1 MSLLDFVWNA
11 SQERRLGDASIR
23 ASEARASSDR
33 VRDDADELRRRI
45 ETLTLACQALWEI
58 VRSQHGLTDEVVLK
72 KIEEI
77 DLRDGK
83 LDGAIG
89 VTSVDCSNCGR
100 SGRSSRRKCLYCGT
114 DLPSPHIFERN

>member
-11 SQERRLGDASIR
+11 SQERRIGDASIR
-23 ASEARASSDR
+23 AGEARASSDR

-45 ETLTLACQALWEI
+45 ETLSLACQALWEV
-58 VRSQHGLTDEVVLK
+58 VRSQHGLSDEVLLR

-83 LDGAIG
+83 LDGAMG
-89 VTSVDCSNCGR
+89 ATSVNCSNCGR
-100 SGRSSRRKCLYCGT
+100 SGRSTRQKCMYCGT
-114 DLPSPHIFERN
+114 VLPSPHIFERN